1 MPMMMDDAAGPEEGL
16 DRSRLLGVIFERGAE
31 AASEALSRWLGR
43 RIRLIVSAI
52 ETRDVSEAAGL
63 LGPEDALVASCV
75 MPMSGELSGELL
87 LVFDDVSGLALADLL
102 LGRAAGTSNEWGELE
117 QSAALE
123 TANIVG
129 CALLNSLAA
138 HWPGAARGAG
148 ERPSA
153 MAPGPPR
160 FRHEFAA
167 SLLEFA
173 VMDQATA
180 ADRVL
185 VVRSRFAT
193 ESEDLRWWLL
203 LVPDAATMRA
213 LSGAGGGLP

>member
-1 MPMMMDDAAGPEEGL
+1 MTMTTDQSTGPEEE
-16 DRSRLLGVIFERGAE
+16 RSRLLGVIFERGAE

-43 RIRLIVSAI
+43 RIRLIVSGV
-52 ETRDVSEAAGL
+52 ETRDVTEAAGL

-75 MPMSGELSGELL
+75 MPMAGALSGELL
-87 LVFDDVSGLALADLL
+87 LVFDDASGLALADLL
-102 LGRAAGTSNEWGELE
+102 LGRSAGTSNEWGDLE

-129 CALLNSLAA
+129 CALLNSIAA
-138 HWPGAARGAG
+138 HWPGAARAG
-148 ERPSA
+148 GDGLPA
-153 MAPGPPR
+153 LAPGPPR

-173 VMDQATA
+173 IMDQATA

-185 VVRSRFAT
+185 VVRTRFAT
-193 ESEDLRWWLL
+193 ESEELRWWLL
-203 LVPDAATMRA
+203 LVPDAASMQA
-213 LSGAGGGLP
+213 LSGAEGGPW